1 MAQLSD
7 DCFAF
12 GGKLMP
18 AADAVA
24 QLMRAVAPV
33 AEIERVAL
41 RRARER
47 LLAADL
53 VAPISV
59 PRHDNAAVDG
69 YAIFFDDLKPDAE
82 TWLPVTG
89 RVAAGHPLD
98 RPARRGE
105 AIRIFTGAPMP
116 DGPDTVM
123 MQEDCVAEPA
133 STPAGTPANAPG
145 GIGLGHVVIRPGI
158 RRGANRRR
166 AGEDVKAGEIV
177 LARGQRLRPQDIGLA
192 AALGLTEVDVFRALR
207 IAVFSTGDEV
217 REPGTTLPQGCI
229 YDSNRITIAALL
241 EGLGADVTDLGIL
254 PDRLDAIAATLAGA
268 AAGHDA
274 IVTSGGVSGG
284 EEDHVRAAVEQLGK
298 LHFWRLAIKPG
309 RPVALGQ
316 IGRVPF
322 IGLPGNPVAVM
333 VTFLSVAR
341 PLLLRLA
348 GAAEVEP
355 RHFQV
360 RAGFD
365 YKKKADRR
373 EFVRARLTVGADG
386 VPIAHKFAREGAG
399 ILSSM
404 VQSDGLVELPE
415 ELTRLEQGSLVQF
428 LPFSEVRL

>member
-12 GGKLMP
+12 GGPLMP
-18 AADAVA
+18 AADAVS
-24 QLMRAVAPV
+24 QLKRVVVPV
-33 AEIERVAL
+33 AESERVAL
-41 RRARER
+41 RQARER
-47 LLAADL
+47 YLAADV
-53 VAPISV
+53 VAPIGV

-69 YAIFFDDLKPDAE
+69 YAVFFDDLKAGAE
-82 TWLPVTG
+82 TRLPVTG
-89 RVAAGHPLD
+89 RVAAGHPLE
-98 RPARRGE
+98 RAARRGE

-116 DGPDTVM
+116 AGPDTVM
-123 MQEDCVAEPA
+123 MQEDCTAEP
-133 STPAGTPANAPG
+133 GDDYD
-145 GIGLGHVVIRPGI
+145 HVVIRPGI
-158 RRGANRRR
+158 KRGANRRL
-166 AGEDVKAGEIV
+166 AGEDVVAGATV
-177 LARGQRLRPQDIGLA
+177 LTRGQRLRPQDIGLA
-192 AALGLTEVDVFRALR
+192 AALGLTELSVFRPLR

-217 REPGTTLPQGCI
+217 REPGADLPQGCI
-229 YDSNRITIAALL
+229 YDSNRVTIAALL
-241 EGLGADVTDLGIL
+241 DGMGATVTDLGIL
-254 PDRLDAIAATLAGA
+254 PDRLDAIAAMLAR
-268 AAGHDA
+268 AAGDHDA

-284 EEDHVRAAVEQLGK
+284 EEDHVKAAVESLGK

-333 VTFLSVAR
+333 VTFLGVAR

-348 GAAEVEP
+348 GASEIEP

-365 YKKKADRR
+365 YKKKPDRR
-373 EFVRARLTVGADG
+373 EFVRARLTVGEDG
-386 VPIAHKFAREGAG
+386 VPVAHKFAREGAG

-415 ELTRLEQGSLVQF
+415 DLTRLERGSLVQF

>member
-18 AADAVA
+18 AADAVG
-24 QLMRAVAPV
+24 QLLRVVAPV
-33 AEIERVAL
+33 AEAEHVAL
-41 RRARER
+41 RLARDR
-47 LLAADL
+47 FLADDV
-53 VAPISV
+53 VAPLSV
-59 PRHDNAAVDG
+59 PQHDNSAVDG
-69 YAIFFDDLKPDAE
+69 YAVFFEDLKPDAE
-82 TWLPVTG
+82 TRLPVTD
-89 RVAAGHPLD
+89 RVAAGHPLG
-98 RPARRGE
+98 RTARRGE
-105 AIRIFTGAPMP
+105 AIRIFTGALMP
-116 DGPDTVM
+116 EGPDTVM
-123 MQEDCVAEPA
+123 MQEDCRAEPM
-133 STPAGTPANAPG
+133 SGAGGPS
-145 GIGLGHVVIRPGI
+145 LGHVVLRPGI
-158 RRGANRRR
+158 KRGANRRR
-166 AGEDVKAGEIV
+166 SGEDVRAGEVV
-177 LARGQRLRPQDIGLA
+177 LNRGQRLRPQDIGLA
-192 AALGLTEVDVFRALR
+192 AALGLTRIAVFRPLR

-217 REPGTTLPQGCI
+217 REPGTSLPAGCI

-241 EGLGADVTDLGIL
+241 DGLGAAVTDLGIL
-254 PDRLDAIAATLAGA
+254 PDRLDAIADTLGEA
-268 AAGHDA
+268 ARRHDA

-284 EEDHVRAAVEQLGK
+284 EEDHVKAAVERLGK

-316 IGRVPF
+316 IERVPF

-348 GAAEVEP
+348 GAAQVQP
-355 RHFQV
+355 HHFQV

-365 YKKKADRR
+365 YRKKAERR
-373 EFVRARLTVGADG
+373 EYVRARLTPGSDG
-386 VPIAHKFAREGAG
+386 IPVAHKFARDGAG

-415 ELTRLEQGSLVQF
+415 HMTQLAEGSLVDF